1 MNRCLSSTLRCAALL
16 LLACVGSPVLAQAV
30 GTAFTYQGEL
40 REAGVPA
47 NADYD
52 FRFRLFDAASGGSQV
67 GPTVDANAVEVSN
80 GLFSV
85 PLDFGA
91 GQFAGDAQWLEI
103 SVRVGAAGS
112 YETLTPR
119 TAVTPAPYA
128 LGAVAAL
135 ANSVSSTSVIDGS
148 IAATDIDATQVQ
160 RRVGASCAPGQFL
173 RAVGQDGSVTCAADG
188 GGSGTV
194 TSVASGTGL
203 TGGPITGTGTLS
215 VAAGGIGAVQ
225 INDTQVQRRVSG
237 TCGAGQYLQSV
248 AQDGTVTCGSDAS
261 GWSLT
266 GNAGTDPAVNFIGTT
281 NNQALALRS
290 NNQRVAQYATNTL
303 GGPAGGFTAN
313 VLQGSPENIVASGVR
328 GATISGGGNRTGDSE
343 IGLSEENPNR
353 VNDHYGAIGGG
364 YANQAGDGA
373 GTTSDRAFAT
383 VAGGKDN
390 IASGLGSAIGGGSG
404 NRASEYHSSI
414 VGGINN
420 AASGFNSSIGG
431 GQLNQAT
438 GTYATIAGGATN
450 VAAFEGAAVG
460 GGRDNIIGGIY
471 GTIPGGLNNATGGNG
486 AIVAGGINNC
496 AGGWYSFAAGW
507 RAKVRPGTDPGG
519 TGPCSGL
526 TYPGGSGDI
535 GTFVWAGFAGTDFV
549 STGDEQFLVR
559 APGGFGFNTNAPIT
573 AFDVTSDTENGH
585 TASIRNLSTD
595 SPSGLQ
601 IRLGVTVPTSI
612 NNYIT
617 FERSDGANVGAI
629 DGNGAGGIVYK
640 TSGGDYAEYLRKADA
655 RAELPAGSV
664 VGIRNGAVDLHTG
677 EGDQLAVV
685 SSAPAVSGNDPGDA
699 RRDDYA
705 LVAFLGQADVRVTGP
720 VAAGDFLVATGANDG
735 RAIAV
740 PAEAMDAS
748 LQARV
753 VGRAWQHKRGDDE
766 GKVRALIL
774 LDPARIAQARLI
786 ATQASEI
793 ERLGA
798 DVAALREALAALRRQ
813 VESRR

>member
-1 MNRCLSSTLRCAALL
+1 MIRCLSPLRRAALL
-16 LLACVGSPVLAQAV
+16 LLTCFGATVHAQAV

-67 GPTVDANAVEVSN
+67 GPTVDANSVEVSN
-80 GLFSV
+80 GLFAV

-112 YETLTPR
+112 YETLSPR

-148 IAATDIDATQVQ
+148 IAGADIDSAQVQ
-160 RRVGASCAPGQFL
+160 RRVSASCAAGQFL
-173 RAVGQDGSVTCAADG
+173 RAVNQDGSVTCAADG
-188 GGSGTV
+188 AGTGTV

-203 TGGPITGTGTLS
+203 TGGPITGSGTLS
-215 VAAGGIGAVQ
+215 VAPGGIGAVQ

-237 TCGAGQYLQSV
+237 SCGAGQYIQSV
-248 AQDGTVTCGSDAS
+248 AQDGTVTCGNDSA

-266 GNAGTDPAVNFIGTT
+266 GNAGTDPATNFIGTT
-281 NNQALALRS
+281 GNQALSLRS
-290 NNQRVAQYATNTL
+290 NNQRVAQFSTITL

-313 VLQGSPENIVASGVR
+313 VLQGSPENIVATGVR

-353 VNDHYGAIGGG
+353 VNDHYGAVGGG

-390 IASGLGSAIGGGSG
+390 IASGLGSIIGGGSG
-404 NRASEYHSSI
+404 NRASEYHATI
-414 VGGINN
+414 AGGISN
-420 AASGFNSSIGG
+420 AGSGFNSAIGG
-431 GQLNQAT
+431 GQLNKAA
-438 GTYATIAGGATN
+438 GTYGVIAGGATN
-450 VAAFEGAAVG
+450 EANLEGAAVG
-460 GGRDNIIGGIY
+460 GGRDNITNGIY
-471 GTIPGGLNNATGGNG
+471 STIPGGLNNATGGNG

-535 GTFVWAGFAGTDFV
+535 GTFVWAGFAGTDFI

-559 APGGFGFNTNAPIT
+559 APGGIGFGTNAPVT
-573 AFDVTSDTENGH
+573 AFDVVSDTENGH
-585 TASIRNLSTD
+585 TAMIHNISTD

-601 IRLGVTVPTSI
+601 IRLGVTAPTAV

-655 RAELPAGSV
+655 RAELPAGTV
-664 VGIRNGAVDLHTG
+664 VAIRNGSVALDTR

-699 RRDDYA
+699 RRADYA
-705 LVAFLGQADVRVTGP
+705 LVAFIGQADVRVVGP
-720 VAAGDFLVATGANDG
+720 VAAGDFLVASGANDG
-735 RAIAV
+735 LAIAV
-740 PAEAMDAS
+740 PAAAMDAS
-748 LQARV
+748 AQARV
-753 VGRAWQHKRGDDE
+753 VGRAWQDKRGDVE

-774 LDPARIAQARLI
+774 LDPARVAQAR
-786 ATQASEI
+786 EI

-798 DVAALREALAALRRQ
+798 DVAALREALVALRR
-813 VESRR
+813 EIGARR